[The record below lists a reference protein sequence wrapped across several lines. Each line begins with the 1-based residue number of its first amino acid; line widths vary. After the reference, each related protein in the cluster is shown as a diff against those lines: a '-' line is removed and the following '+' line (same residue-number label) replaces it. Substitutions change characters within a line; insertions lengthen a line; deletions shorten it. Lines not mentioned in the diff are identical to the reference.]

1 MACMTRC
8 SQFKACASRMG
19 SDCKKLG
26 GTEIPK
32 INGGGRYHGTAKH
45 QSLQAE
51 EWKMT
56 PEQLAEYVK
65 KHPIV
70 YREDLKPSPTF
81 TMAGWKPDHY

>member
-1 MACMTRC
+1 MEQQT
-8 SQFKACASRMG
+8 
-19 SDCKKLG
+19 
-26 GTEIPK
+26 
-32 INGGGRYHGTAKH
+32 INPYKPGPV
-45 QSLQAE
+45 E

-70 YREDLKPSPTF
+70 YREDLKPSPAF